1 MNKITTSLF
10 DGFIL
15 NRGKGKSASYFV
27 RKNFIDGSSN
37 EKNKSSNNGISM
49 QRTEPFSSSQT
60 IEKVNKDIENKN
72 IQLENIQ
79 KNTLL
84 LHHHDTLQYLNHQS
98 KIENSHLNKSTYCL
112 DKFLH
117 EEISFLR
124 KELGYKQK
132 IDNLINL
139 LNSIF
144 SL

>member
-1 MNKITTSLF
+1 MNKIISSLF
-10 DGFIL
+10 DSFIL

-37 EKNKSSNNGISM
+37 EKSSNNGISM

-117 EEISFLR
+117 EEINFLR

>member
-27 RKNFIDGSSN
+27 RKNFVDGSSN

-60 IEKVNKDIENKN
+60 TEKVNKDIENKN

>member
-1 MNKITTSLF
+1 
-10 DGFIL
+10 
-15 NRGKGKSASYFV
+15 
-27 RKNFIDGSSN
+27 
-37 EKNKSSNNGISM
+37 M

-84 LHHHDTLQYLNHQS
+84 LLHHDTLQYLNHQR
-98 KIENSHLNKSTYCL
+98 KIKNSHLNKSTYCF
-112 DKFLH
+112 DKFLQ

-124 KELGYKQK
+124 KELGNKQK

>member
-1 MNKITTSLF
+1 MNKIISSLF
-10 DGFIL
+10 DSFIL

-72 IQLENIQ
+72 IQLEIIQ

-84 LHHHDTLQYLNHQS
+84 LHHHDTLQYLNHQR
-98 KIENSHLNKSTYCL
+98 KIENSHLNKSTYCF
-112 DKFLH
+112 DKFLQ
-117 EEISFLR
+117 EEISF
-124 KELGYKQK
+124 
-132 IDNLINL
+132 
-139 LNSIF
+139 
-144 SL
+144 

>member
-1 MNKITTSLF
+1 MNKIISSLF
-10 DGFIL
+10 DSFIL

-37 EKNKSSNNGISM
+37 EKSSNNGISM

-84 LHHHDTLQYLNHQS
+84 LHHHDTLQYLNHQR
-98 KIENSHLNKSTYCL
+98 KIEKSHLNKSTYCF
-112 DKFLH
+112 DKFLQ
-117 EEISFLR
+117 EEISF
-124 KELGYKQK
+124 
-132 IDNLINL
+132 
-139 LNSIF
+139 
-144 SL
+144 